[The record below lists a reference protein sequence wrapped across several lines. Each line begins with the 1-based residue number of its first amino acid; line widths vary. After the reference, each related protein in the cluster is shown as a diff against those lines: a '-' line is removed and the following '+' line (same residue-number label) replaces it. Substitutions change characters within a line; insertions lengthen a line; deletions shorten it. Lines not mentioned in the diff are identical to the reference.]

1 MRLPFVSAALALAA
15 AGCATSGFD
24 KLYPGMSS
32 HQVVE
37 AMGSGP
43 TRAQEFPDSSTAW
56 YYGEDRCVLMRE
68 DKVVAKATS
77 EDSTTLNTPVVSV
90 RDTSK
95 ALCAPEGHASAE
107 QREQTIET
115 PFGSLK
121 GNIDPK
127 AAMEKVKNVVT
138 GKSGSD
144 TAPAAKTEGA
154 PAETEQ
160 AASPTP

>member
-1 MRLPFVSAALALAA
+1 MRLPILSAALALATV
-15 AGCATSGFD
+15 GCATSGFD

-43 TRAQEFPDSSTAW
+43 SRAQEYPDSSTAW
-56 YYGEDRCVLMRE
+56 YYGDDRCVLMRD
-68 DKVVAKATS
+68 DKLVAKATS
-77 EDSTTLNTPVVSV
+77 EDNATINTPMVSV

-95 ALCAPEGHASAE
+95 ALCAPEGYAAAE
-107 QREQTIET
+107 QRQQTIET

-127 AAMEKVKNVVT
+127 AAYEKVKGVVT
-138 GKSGSD
+138 GKGGEQ
-144 TAPAAKTEGA
+144 APAQTEASTPSTEGA
-154 PAETEQ
+154 QT
-160 AASPTP
+160 ASPTP